1 MTKRQRPW
9 GDSEEDQC
17 RLRKSHQSQK
27 DLDKRSESAMQ
38 TVHTKT
44 LDKLFQG
51 ARKLNDKVKNLEVKV
66 CESCVSGLR
75 GQGQNGQCQMI
86 SPCISCKS
94 LTCADCRENCDNCSS
109 FVCGQCS
116 IQAPLNCYSRR
127 CLYC

>member
-38 TVHTKT
+38 VVHTKT

-51 ARKLNDKVKNLEVKV
+51 ARKLNDKGQAHHMFSRFLNHYTNLRILFSRNFLCFVF
-66 CESCVSGLR
+66 LQFR
-75 GQGQNGQCQMI
+75 
-86 SPCISCKS
+86 
-94 LTCADCRENCDNCSS
+94 S
-109 FVCGQCS
+109 F
-116 IQAPLNCYSRR
+116 L
-127 CLYC
+127 L

>member
-38 TVHTKT
+38 VVHTKT

-51 ARKLNDKVKNLEVKV
+51 ARKLNDKGQAHHIFSRFLNLQSYDFISRNFLCFVFLQGR
-66 CESCVSGLR
+66 SFRLR
-75 GQGQNGQCQMI
+75 SNCL
-86 SPCISCKS
+86 S
-94 LTCADCRENCDNCSS
+94 LAEKDT
-109 FVCGQCS
+109 
-116 IQAPLNCYSRR
+116 
-127 CLYC
+127 